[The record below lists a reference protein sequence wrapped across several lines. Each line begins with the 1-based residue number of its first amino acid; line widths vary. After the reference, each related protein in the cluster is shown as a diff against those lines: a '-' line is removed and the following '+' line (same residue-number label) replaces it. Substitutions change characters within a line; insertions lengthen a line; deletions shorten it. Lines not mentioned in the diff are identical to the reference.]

1 MKFQALI
8 FAAVAA
14 GLMTACTHSA
24 PSAVSA
30 SQESPLSDQAR
41 QVTDDF
47 SVSPQIS
54 VADIEAA
61 AARGVT
67 LIINNRPDGEMIGQP
82 TSAEIEAAA
91 TAAGI
96 AYAHIPVDQR
106 GISPDHLDAFDT
118 ARAGVDEG
126 KTLAFCRSGTRSVIV
141 RSYAAARAGQPVA
154 EIIAAADAAGYDIAG
169 HAPALEALN
178 GGD

>member
-1 MKFQALI
+1 MKFQTVI
-8 FAAVAA
+8 FAALAA
-14 GLMTACTHSA
+14 GLATACTHST

-54 VADIEAA
+54 VADVKTA

-91 TAAGI
+91 TAAGV

-106 GISPDHLDAFDT
+106 GISPDHLDAFDK
-118 ARAGVDEG
+118 ARAGVDDG
-126 KTLAFCRSGTRSVIV
+126 KTLAFCRSGTRSIIV

-154 EIIAAADAAGYDIAG
+154 EIIAEADAAGYDIAG
-169 HAPALEALN
+169 HAPALEALS
-178 GGD
+178 GGE

>member
-1 MKFQALI
+1 MKFQTAI
-8 FAAVAA
+8 FAALAA
-14 GLMTACTHSA
+14 GLVTGCTHST
-24 PSAVSA
+24 PNAVSA

-47 SVSPQIS
+47 FVSPQIS
-54 VADIEAA
+54 IADVKAA

-91 TAAGI
+91 TAAGV

-106 GISPDHLDAFDT
+106 GISLDHLDAFDK
-118 ARAGVDEG
+118 ARAGADGG
-126 KTLAFCRSGTRSVIV
+126 KALAFCRSGTRSIIV

-154 EIIAAADAAGYDIAG
+154 EIIAEADAAGYDIAG